1 MYSCEHILLNATTI
15 DTKGKE
21 LKNQAIVIKEGRISW
36 CGDSSRLPAD
46 YQQQAKT
53 VENCRG
59 RLVTPGLIDCH
70 THLVYAGN
78 RADEF
83 QQRLE
88 EATYAQIAA
97 AGGGILATVQKTRA
111 ASEEELLK
119 QSLPRILALGAE
131 GVTTVEIKSGYGLD
145 IDNELKMLRVA
156 RRLGELSGLRVS
168 TTFLGAHA
176 LPPEYKD
183 NNQGY
188 VDFLCD
194 EMLPAVAETGLADA
208 VDVFCESIAFSLKQ
222 TEQIFIKSQELSFP
236 IKCHAEQLSNLGASE
251 LAANMQA
258 LSCDHLEY
266 LDNAGALAM
275 ASNGTVAV
283 LLPGAY
289 YFLGETKKPPVALLR
304 ESGVGIAIA
313 TDSNPGSSPTT
324 SLLLM
329 LNMACQLF
337 GLTVSEAIAAI
348 TYQAAR
354 ALGLEK
360 ETGSITVGLAAD
372 LVLWTVQDSA
382 SLCYH
387 FGYPIEHSTMRAG
400 KRVNSQG
407 E

>member
-1 MYSCEHILLNATTI
+1 MYSCEHLLMNATTI
-15 DTKGKE
+15 NTHGKE
-21 LKNQAIVIKEGRISW
+21 LKNQAIALAEGRITW
-36 CGDSSRLPAD
+36 CGDSSRLPSD

-53 VENCRG
+53 VENCQG
-59 RLVTPGLIDCH
+59 RLITPGLIDCH

-83 QQRLE
+83 KLRLE
-88 EATYAQIAA
+88 GATYAGIAGV
-97 AGGGILATVQKTRA
+97 GGGILSTVQKTRA
-111 ASEEELLK
+111 ASEDELLD
-119 QSLPRILALGAE
+119 QSLPRILALAAE

-145 IDNELKMLRVA
+145 LENELKMLRVA
-156 RRLGELSGLRVS
+156 RRLGELSGLRVR

-176 LPPEYKD
+176 LPPEYK
-183 NNQGY
+183 NNSQAY
-188 VDFLCD
+188 VDFLCT
-194 EMLPAVAETGLADA
+194 EILPAVAETGLADA
-208 VDVFCESIAFSLKQ
+208 VDVFCESIGFSLNQ
-222 TEQIFIKSQELSFP
+222 TEQIFMKSKEYFLP

-251 LAANMQA
+251 LAANMKA

-266 LDNAGALAM
+266 LDSLGAAAM

-289 YFLGETKKPPVALLR
+289 YFLREAKKPPIALLR
-304 ESGVGIAIA
+304 EKGIGIAIA

-329 LNMACQLF
+329 LNMACLLF
-337 GLTVSEAIAAI
+337 ELTVPEAIAAI

-372 LVLWTVQDSA
+372 LVLWSVQDSA

-387 FGYPIEHSTMRAG
+387 YGYPIEHSTIRAG
-400 KRVNSQG
+400 RLVN
-407 E
+407 